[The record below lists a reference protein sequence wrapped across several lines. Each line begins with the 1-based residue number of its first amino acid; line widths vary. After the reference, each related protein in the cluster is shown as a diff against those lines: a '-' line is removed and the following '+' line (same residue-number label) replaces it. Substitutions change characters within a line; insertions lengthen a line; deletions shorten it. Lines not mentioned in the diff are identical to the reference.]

1 MPAGAWTV
9 SDLSFELLEASL
21 LKLSDWPTFFKA
33 LQILIG
39 RSLTPPAPHQSA
51 QERIFLH

>member
-51 QERIFLH
+51 QERILLH